1 MLKSTP
7 TLSRNVHSQVS
18 DWIGISIL
26 RGDIRPGESLPSE
39 LQICDMMDVS
49 RTVVREAIRTLNGK
63 GLVES
68 RAKSGTR
75 VCAREQWNQ
84 LDPDVMRWQ
93 METKE
98 VEDYLA
104 KLQQLRR
111 AIEPQAA
118 ALAAVNA
125 SEEDMSRL
133 RAGYEGM
140 IAARDPESFAA
151 ADASFHQSIY
161 IATQNEFFWP
171 IAQMF
176 KVALRRTPS
185 AARHGEPGA
194 DPLNAHLGVLNAIA
208 ARNADAAHAAAGAL
222 LSRSAFNPARGT
234 AGLAAGAFA

>member
-1 MLKSTP
+1 MLQSTP

-18 DWIGISIL
+18 DWIGISIV

-75 VCAREQWNQ
+75 VCPREQWNQ

-125 SEEDMSRL
+125 NEEDMGRL

-140 IAARDPESFAA
+140 IAARDAESFAA

-161 IATQNEFFWP
+161 LATRNEFFWP

-185 AARHGEPGA
+185 AARHGEPGS
-194 DPLNAHLGVLNAIA
+194 DPLDAHRGVLNAIT
-208 ARNADAAHAAAGAL
+208 ARNADEARAAAGAL
-222 LSRSAFNPARGT
+222 LSRSAFNPGGAP
-234 AGLAAGAFA
+234 AGAFA

>member
-1 MLKSTP
+1 MLRP
-7 TLSRNVHSQVS
+7 TTALSRNVHSQVS
-18 DWIGISIL
+18 DWIGVSIL

-39 LQICDMMDVS
+39 MQICELMDVS

-93 METKE
+93 METTE
-98 VEDYLA
+98 VDHYLA
-104 KLQQLRR
+104 KLQQLRH

-125 SEEDMSRL
+125 SEEDVGRL
-133 RAGYEGM
+133 RAGYEDM
-140 IAARDPESFAA
+140 IAARDPESFAV
-151 ADASFHQSIY
+151 ADVKFHQQIY
-161 IATQNEFFWP
+161 FATRNEFFWP

-176 KVALRRTPS
+176 KVALRRNAS
-185 AARHGEPGA
+185 SARHDDPGA
-194 DPLNAHLGVLNAIA
+194 GSMDAHRGVLDAIA
-208 ARNADAAHAAAGAL
+208 ARNAEGARLAAGAL
-222 LSRSAFNPARGT
+222 LSRTAFDPAASAQT
-234 AGLAAGAFA
+234 AAFA

>member
-1 MLKSTP
+1 MLQSTP

-18 DWIGISIL
+18 DWIGLSIL

-39 LQICDMMDVS
+39 LQICEMMDVS

-75 VCAREQWNQ
+75 VCPREQWSQ

-98 VEDYLA
+98 FEDYLA

-125 SEEDMSRL
+125 SEEDMGRL

-161 IATQNEFFWP
+161 LATRNEFFWP

-176 KVALRRTPS
+176 KVALRRAPS
-185 AARHGEPGA
+185 AARHGDEAA
-194 DPLNAHLGVLNAIA
+194 DGLDAHRGVLNAIA
-208 ARNADAAHAAAGAL
+208 SRNAEEARVAAGAL
-222 LSRSAFNPARGT
+222 LSRSAFSPAGQP
-234 AGLAAGAFA
+234 AGAFA

>member
-1 MLKSTP
+1 MLQATP

-18 DWIGISIL
+18 DWIGVSIV

-75 VCAREQWNQ
+75 VCPREQWGQ

-98 VEDYLA
+98 VDDYLA

-125 SEEDMSRL
+125 NEEDIIRL
-133 RAGYEGM
+133 RAGFEGM
-140 IAARDPESFAA
+140 VAARDAESFAA

-161 IATQNEFFWP
+161 LATRNEFFWP

-176 KVALRRTPS
+176 KVALRRAPS

-194 DPLNAHLGVLNAIA
+194 DPLDAHRGVLDAIA
-208 ARNADAAHAAAGAL
+208 ARNADQAHAAAGAL
-222 LSRSAFNPARGT
+222 LRRYAFNPTGAT
-234 AGLAAGAFA
+234 AGAFA

>member
-1 MLKSTP
+1 MLHPRP
-7 TLSRNVHSQVS
+7 TLTRNVHSQVS
-18 DWIGISIL
+18 DWIGVSII
-26 RGDIRPGESLPSE
+26 RGDIKPGESLPSE
-39 LQICDMMDVS
+39 LQICEMMDVS

-75 VCAREQWNQ
+75 VCAREQWSQ

-125 SEEDMSRL
+125 NEEDLGRL

-140 IAARDPESFAA
+140 MSARDAESFAV
-151 ADASFHQSIY
+151 ADANFHQSIY
-161 IATQNEFFWP
+161 IATRNEFFWP

-176 KVALRRTPS
+176 KVALRRGAS
-185 AARHGEPGA
+185 SARHGEPSGTQL
-194 DPLNAHLGVLNAIA
+194 DAHRGVMDAILS
-208 ARNADAAHAAAGAL
+208 RNADGARIAAGAL
-222 LSRSAFNPARGT
+222 LSRSAFNPPG
-234 AGLAAGAFA
+234 GQAAYA